1 MLTPERLCSITIQI
15 SPTMSEKM
23 RQAAV
28 KRGLPYHVFCR
39 LLFEAAWLAYV
50 KPPSGDDGL
59 DDMVARAVSA
69 AAAAKVKPAPVESAP
84 AQPASVRAAPP
95 APPKI
100 VQVAV
105 AVPMPIMVP
114 LPVPVLVPVEVERM
128 VEVEKVVERVSEPE
142 PQPVFT
148 IHGGKITPETL
159 AAIEALVRAAVPI
172 MAKVRGE
179 KDLASAVTSAEKF
192 RKAVQEISLQ
202 PMAVKMPVHAKIP
215 IPTESAPEPD
225 GRLNAI
231 QARLVCSYQAAGMTV
246 AEIAKETGYSREAI
260 QKVAGRK

>member
-69 AAAAKVKPAPVESAP
+69 AAAAKVKPAPVESAQ
-84 AQPASVRAAPP
+84 AQPASVRVAPP

-142 PQPVFT
+142 PQPQPVFT
-148 IHGGKITPETL
+148 IHGGKITPEAL
-159 AAIEALVRAAVPI
+159 AAIEMLVRAAVPI
-172 MAKVRGE
+172 MAKVQSE
-179 KDLASAVTSAEKF
+179 KALASFKAE
-192 RKAVQEISLQ
+192 RARVKATTVQ
-202 PMAVKMPVHAKIP
+202 PMAVEIPVPAEP
-215 IPTESAPEPD
+215 APD

-231 QARLVCSYQAAGMTV
+231 QARLVRSYQADGMTV

-260 QKVAGRK
+260 QEVAGRK